1 MKLDLVKYITPLV
14 AGAGIS
20 AVTFGHELRKSGLPN
35 NARDKFDFLGG
46 NDNESKF
53 TYLSIGAGLWLSD
66 RTIELIVAI
75 VGFIAVQMYRQKR
88 FTTYDWLNW
97 VTGWNVGTMNW
108 WGVAPQA
115 VQILALDYLSFK
127 DGGET
132 YMDIVKADKNVDA
145 LIHSAGLGVIFGIL
159 NHFKLI

>member
-20 AVTFGHELRKSGLPN
+20 AVTFGHELRNSALPN

-66 RTIELIVAI
+66 RTI
-75 VGFIAVQMYRQKR
+75 
-88 FTTYDWLNW
+88 
-97 VTGWNVGTMNW
+97 
-108 WGVAPQA
+108 
-115 VQILALDYLSFK
+115 S
-127 DGGET
+127 
-132 YMDIVKADKNVDA
+132 
-145 LIHSAGLGVIFGIL
+145 
-159 NHFKLI
+159 